1 MGYQV
6 TRSVAEHFKQPAQS
20 GVRVRADVAAREDR
34 IFVVDDDPFTLRIV
48 TQMLRLVGYAVETF
62 DTPRAFLASDP
73 FRRRGCAVLD
83 LSMPELTG
91 LDLQDAMAE
100 RGSPLSVVF
109 LTGSGDVRSSV
120 RAMKGGAIDF
130 LLKPV
135 DRDELLAAVRRA
147 VAWSDRAWAL
157 KVEREAGKARLS
169 RLTPREH
176 EVCELLAR
184 GMLHK
189 QIAGDLGTS
198 EATVKVHRARVME
211 KLEVDSIAELSA
223 LLERLR
229 DD

>member
-6 TRSVAEHFKQPAQS
+6 ARSVAEPLKQPAGS
-20 GVRVRADVAAREDR
+20 GVRVRVDVAAGDAT

-48 TQMLRLVGYAVETF
+48 TQVLRLVGYAVETF
-62 DTPRAFLASDP
+62 DTPRAFLASEP
-73 FRRRGCAVLD
+73 FERRGCVVLD

-91 LDLQDAMAE
+91 LDLQDAIAE
-100 RGSPLSVVF
+100 RDSPLSVVF

-135 DRDELLAAVRRA
+135 DRDELIAAVRRA
-147 VAWSDRAWAL
+147 LAWSDRAWAV
-157 KVEREAGKARLS
+157 KAERESGKERLS
-169 RLTPREH
+169 RLTPRER

-211 KLEVDSIAELSA
+211 KLEIDSIAELSA
-223 LLERLR
+223 LLVRLR
-229 DD
+229 ED